1 MEGKL
6 IAIEGGDGCGKSTH
20 ARLLASWL
28 QSQGKP
34 TVLTDEPT
42 DGPIGRIIKH
52 SVRKGPELPVG
63 VEALLFAAD
72 RLQHVEEIIEPA
84 LKAGKMI
91 VTERYIYSSFAYQS
105 ARGLPLEWIEEIN
118 KWAPKCDL
126 AIFVDVSPEMELTR
140 INRSRRP
147 DLFDKNL
154 ELQRRVYER
163 YRYFVKEK
171 GLKSVNGARPIKKV
185 QEDIRKLVKSL
196 L

>member
-1 MEGKL
+1 
-6 IAIEGGDGCGKSTH
+6 
-20 ARLLASWL
+20 
-28 QSQGKP
+28 
-34 TVLTDEPT
+34 
-42 DGPIGRIIKH
+42 
-52 SVRKGPELPVG
+52 
-63 VEALLFAAD
+63 
-72 RLQHVEEIIEPA
+72 
-84 LKAGKMI
+84 
-91 VTERYIYSSFAYQS
+91 
-105 ARGLPLEWIEEIN
+105 
-118 KWAPKCDL
+118 
-126 AIFVDVSPEMELTR
+126 MELTR